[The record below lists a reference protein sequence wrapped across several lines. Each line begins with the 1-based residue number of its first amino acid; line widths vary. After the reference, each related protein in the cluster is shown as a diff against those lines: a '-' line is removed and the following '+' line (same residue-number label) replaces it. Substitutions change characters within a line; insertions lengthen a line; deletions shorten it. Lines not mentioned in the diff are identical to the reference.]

1 MYQNKFTNN
10 FGGKTQQRPNSGR
23 TRFGGRSNRGGG
35 NRNRSFESRI
45 DVSMFIQKAEPMIK
59 IEDAK
64 VKNNFKDFDFNPI
77 LMDNIKNKG
86 YLKPTPIQD
95 EIIPHILQGRDVLGI
110 SNTGTG
116 KTAAF
121 SLPLINQ
128 ILDNP
133 NKRILVL
140 SPTRELAQQI
150 KQEIRSFT
158 FEMRVYVALAIGGAY
173 IREQILDIKRD
184 PHIIVGTQ
192 EELKI

>member
-10 FGGKTQQRPNSGR
+10 FGGKLNKRPNSGR
-23 TRFGGRSNRGGG
+23 TKFGGRSNAGNGGNRFLGSRNGG

-45 DVSMFIQKAEPMIK
+45 DVSMFIQKAEPMVK

-121 SLPLINQ
+121 LLPLINK
-128 ILDNP
+128 ILENP
-133 NKRILVL
+133 NKRILIL
-140 SPTRELAQQI
+140 SPTRDWLN
-150 KQEIRSFT
+150 KQNRK
-158 FEMRVYVALAIGGAY
+158 
-173 IREQILDIKRD
+173 LDLSLL
-184 PHIIVGTQ
+184 
-192 EELKI
+192 E